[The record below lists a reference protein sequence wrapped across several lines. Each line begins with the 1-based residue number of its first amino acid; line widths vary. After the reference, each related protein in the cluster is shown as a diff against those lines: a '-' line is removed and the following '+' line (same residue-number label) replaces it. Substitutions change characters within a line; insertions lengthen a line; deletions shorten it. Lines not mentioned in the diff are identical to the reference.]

1 MNIVMNG
8 SLRRVVAVMTA
19 VSTAACNTDTILHVD
34 FPGQIPTEQINDPAL
49 AAVLVRSAIG
59 DFECAYSNYTG
70 GSAVHSDEYETSN
83 SNVPLANWGER
94 TITADENDYAIGT
107 CEGNF
112 GMNLTLH
119 TARLQAEDASK
130 KLAAWTDQQV
140 SGRAS
145 LQAQAKAY
153 GAYTYLL
160 LGEGMCQ
167 VAFDGGAAQPPS
179 AALTLAETKFG
190 EAITFANSAG
200 NTDMLNLA
208 RVGMARTKLDLK
220 KYAEAV
226 TFASQVDTLYNKN
239 ADRGQESNRRW
250 NKLWRLAEQQGAY
263 TIATAY
269 RGMKAVTLAGDTV
282 ADPRV
287 LVKDAGRGAFNS
299 EVRLWVT
306 TKYTALVSPI
316 RLASAIEANL
326 IRAEALIQQNQVAQ
340 GMALI
345 NVRRAKVGLAPLVAV
360 TQTDAIAAVIDERR
374 KELSFEGGHRLN
386 DLLRFKITWKVGS
399 NPFTNRNYGSTT
411 CWPHPTRETLGV

>member
-1 MNIVMNG
+1 MTIVMNG
-8 SLRRVVAVMTA
+8 SVRRVVAVMTA
-19 VSTAACNTDTILHVD
+19 LSFVACNTDTILHVD
-34 FPGQIPTEQINDPAL
+34 FPGQIPTDQINDPAL
-49 AAVLVRSAIG
+49 AAVLVRSVIG

-70 GSAVHSDEYETSN
+70 GSSVHSDEYETSN

-94 TITADENDYAIGT
+94 TITPDENDYSIGT

-112 GMNLTLH
+112 GMNLTIH
-119 TARLQAEDASK
+119 TARLQAEDAST
-130 KLAAWTDQQV
+130 KLAGWTDQQV
-140 SGRAS
+140 PGRAS

-153 GAYTYLL
+153 GAYSYLL

-167 VAFDGGAAQPPS
+167 VAFDGGAVQPPT
-179 AALTLAETKFG
+179 AALMLAETKFA
-190 EAITFANSAG
+190 EAITFAQASG

-220 KYAEAV
+220 KYAEAA
-226 TFASQVDTLYNKN
+226 TFASQVPAAYNKN
-239 ADRGQESNRRW
+239 VDRGQESNRRW

-269 RGMKAVTLAGDTV
+269 RNMN
-282 ADPRV
+282 DPRV

-306 TKYTALVSPI
+306 TKYTGLVSPI
-316 RLASAIEANL
+316 RLASGIEANL
-326 IRAEALIQQNQVAQ
+326 IQAEALIQQNQVAQ

-345 NVRRAKVGLAPLVAV
+345 NARRTAVGLTPLVAL
-360 TQTDAIAAVIDERR
+360 TQAEAITAVIEERR

-386 DLLRFKITWKVGS
+386 DLLRYKITWKTGS
-399 NPFTNRNYGSTT
+399 NPFTNRNYGTTT

>member
-1 MNIVMNG
+1 MTIAMNG
-8 SLRRVVAVMTA
+8 SARRVVAVLTA
-19 VSTAACNTDTILHVD
+19 FSFAACNTDKLLEVE
-34 FPGQIPTEQINDPAL
+34 FPGQIPTEQIGDPAL

-59 DFECAYSNYTG
+59 DFECAYSNYTV
-70 GSAVHSDEYETSN
+70 GSSVHSDEYETAN

-94 TITADENDYAIGT
+94 TISADENDYSIGT
-107 CEGNF
+107 CETNF

-119 TARLQAEDASK
+119 TARLQAEDASA
-130 KLAAWTDQQV
+130 KLAEWTDQQV
-140 SGRAS
+140 PSRAS

-153 GAYTYLL
+153 AGYSYLL

-167 VAFDGGAAQPPS
+167 VAFDGAAVQPPT
-179 AALTLAETKFG
+179 AALTLAETRFG
-190 EAITFANSAG
+190 EAITFAQASS

-208 RVGMARTKLDLK
+208 RVGMARTKMDLK
-220 KYAEAV
+220 KWSEAA
-226 TFASQVDTLYNKN
+226 TFASQVPAAYNKN

-250 NKLWRLAEQQGAY
+250 NKLWRLAEQTGAY

-269 RGMKAVTLAGDTV
+269 RDMN
-282 ADPRV
+282 DPRV

-306 TKYTALVSPI
+306 TKYTGLVSPI
-316 RLASAIEANL
+316 RLASGIEANL
-326 IRAEALIQQNQVAQ
+326 IQAEALIQQNQVAQ

-345 NVRRAKVGLAPLVAV
+345 NARRTAVGLTPIVAL
-360 TQTDAIAAVIDERR
+360 TQADAITAVIEERR

-386 DLLRFKITWKVGS
+386 DLLRYKITWKVGS
-399 NPFTNRNYGSTT
+399 NPFTNRNYGTTT